1 MDATLLAIVASRK
14 PAFKVFLDDQGIQTC
29 SDLKYSWESGKQL
42 LATYEATIGKLPS
55 DEAFQLLLI
64 YTLAASQAHVATGAQ
79 IRAIVDERESVIPG
93 RPAMRLE
100 EAPQVQAPV
109 RARSV
114 ITPGLT
120 ERMPNLIEAAS
131 SDPHTAE
138 QARREMK
145 TQALFQFAVEHLVDL
160 QELGL
165 SWKALND
172 PARMQAL
179 RESLMAC
186 TLRLSVERLG
196 ALTSAIRRWVRF
208 AEEQDYSV
216 RTPTPLQLSEF
227 LRKVGNGGPTAS
239 SSMFQALKWFE
250 QNMGTK
256 FHTEHYLIRPHRFHH
271 PTHSGVQKA
280 ELEPWEFINL
290 LLIAANSRGTK
301 QLLVA
306 FLLQSAVSCV
316 RFEHFQ
322 RSTLTG
328 GNEDWLQFCCSQGK
342 SRKKGAR
349 PKYDWAMPEVPYKG
363 FSLVA
368 IMRDF
373 LKHEALPTA
382 TYMWPALVLSAEDLW
397 QVSDTT
403 PFSIAKPM
411 SRARYL
417 ELLRGILIEVGLPR
431 ESAMG
436 AGYNRLRRFLPTL
449 GSCLQFQP
457 DSLQAIGNW
466 QETPASGGP
475 APTWKPQRATMPMGL
490 HYAGQKVARS
500 AQIKQHALDCFMRLW
515 RQKQPELSLNHEGL
529 LAPDSWSWQ
538 EVCATAAKGQFQK
551 VEELPSNPGLA
562 AGAIEVEPGAL
573 ADIEKAEDAPAL
585 PVDEESDISDF
596 DGFSGSTSPSASDV
610 SADGEDLVGIIPPDD
625 VTEKMPWFQQG
636 AKVHVLRGDDLQGR
650 KLPWCRDAAFFQ
662 DPQKVGEGLDN
673 MDRTQICQR
682 CLGRMPRGLYAALS
696 EQCGWLH

>member
-1 MDATLLAIVASRK
+1 
-14 PAFKVFLDDQGIQTC
+14 
-29 SDLKYSWESGKQL
+29 
-42 LATYEATIGKLPS
+42 
-55 DEAFQLLLI
+55 
-64 YTLAASQAHVATGAQ
+64 
-79 IRAIVDERESVIPG
+79 
-93 RPAMRLE
+93 
-100 EAPQVQAPV
+100 
-109 RARSV
+109 
-114 ITPGLT
+114 
-120 ERMPNLIEAAS
+120 
-131 SDPHTAE
+131 
-138 QARREMK
+138 
-145 TQALFQFAVEHLVDL
+145 
-160 QELGL
+160 
-165 SWKALND
+165 
-172 PARMQAL
+172 
-179 RESLMAC
+179 
-186 TLRLSVERLG
+186 
-196 ALTSAIRRWVRF
+196 
-208 AEEQDYSV
+208 
-216 RTPTPLQLSEF
+216 
-227 LRKVGNGGPTAS
+227 
-239 SSMFQALKWFE
+239 
-250 QNMGTK
+250 
-256 FHTEHYLIRPHRFHH
+256 
-271 PTHSGVQKA
+271 
-280 ELEPWEFINL
+280 
-290 LLIAANSRGTK
+290 
-301 QLLVA
+301 
-306 FLLQSAVSCV
+306 
-316 RFEHFQ
+316 
-322 RSTLTG
+322 
-328 GNEDWLQFCCSQGK
+328 
-342 SRKKGAR
+342 
-349 PKYDWAMPEVPYKG
+349 
-363 FSLVA
+363 
-368 IMRDF
+368 
-373 LKHEALPTA
+373 
-382 TYMWPALVLSAEDLW
+382 
-397 QVSDTT
+397 
-403 PFSIAKPM
+403 
-411 SRARYL
+411 
-417 ELLRGILIEVGLPR
+417 
-431 ESAMG
+431 MG